1 MVDANLVAKVT
12 IANKKKISI
21 NGNVWKDNVLVKTT
35 FGRRAELR
43 TVQGGAPDVLPG
55 ESISEAE
62 FETSMTTDLAE
73 TVHPPVDPN
82 SVSFWIYNIFT
93 LGVFPVVTVVD
104 TSENQAGD
112 TAPLTYTA
120 WVVEVSPKNK
130 EDGKASEIMIIKLLP
145 KTLTSF
151 LRV

>member
-1 MVDANLVAKVT
+1 MADQNLVAKVT

-21 NGNVWKDNVLVKTT
+21 NGNVWKDNVLVETT
-35 FGRRAELR
+35 FGRRGELR
-43 TVQGGAPDVLPG
+43 SVQGGAPDLLPG
-55 ESISEAE
+55 ESISEAK
-62 FETSMTTDLAE
+62 FETKMSTDLIE

-93 LGVFPVVTVVD
+93 LGIFPVVTVAD
-104 TSENQAGD
+104 LSENQAAE
-112 TAPLTYTA
+112 TATLTYTA
-120 WVVEVSPKNK
+120 WVTEVSPKNK
-130 EDGKASEIMIIKLLP
+130 GEGDAGETMIIKMIP